1 LVKAYR
7 AATVVLLIVVSL
19 LLLFVMIGSGLAAMG
34 WGGLVPLIVLI
45 AVAGAVGVI
54 VSWRR
59 YFPRARRQ

>member
-1 LVKAYR
+1 MKAYR
-7 AATVVLLIVVSL
+7 AATVVVLILVSL
-19 LLLFVMIGSGLAAMG
+19 LVLFVMVGSGLAAMG
-34 WGGLVPLIVLI
+34 WSGLVPLIILL

>member
-1 LVKAYR
+1 MKAYR

-19 LLLFVMIGSGLAAMG
+19 LLLFVMVGSGLAAMG
-34 WGGLVPLIVLI
+34 WGGLVPLIVLV
-45 AVAGAVGVI
+45 AVAGAVGVT

>member
-1 LVKAYR
+1 MKAYR
-7 AATVVLLIVVSL
+7 AATVLLLIVVSL
-19 LLLFVMIGSGLAAMG
+19 LVLFVMVGSGLAAMG
-34 WGGLVPLIVLI
+34 WGGLVPLLLLI

>member
-7 AATVVLLIVVSL
+7 AATVVVLIGVSL
-19 LLLFVMIGSGLAAMG
+19 LLLVVMVGSGLAAMG
-34 WGGLVPLIVLI
+34 WGGLVPLIALV

-54 VSWRR
+54 LSWRR

>member
-7 AATVVLLIVVSL
+7 AATVVLLVLVSL
-19 LLLFVMIGSGLAAMG
+19 LLLFVMIGSGLASMG
-34 WGGLVPLIVLI
+34 WGGLVPLVVLI
-45 AVAGAVGVI
+45 AIAGAVGVI

>member
-7 AATVVLLIVVSL
+7 AATVLLLIVGSL
-19 LLLFVMIGSGLAAMG
+19 LVLFVMVGSGLAAMG
-34 WGGLVPLIVLI
+34 WGGLVPLLLLI

>member
-1 LVKAYR
+1 MKAYR
-7 AATVVLLIVVSL
+7 AATVLLLIVGSL
-19 LLLFVMIGSGLAAMG
+19 LVLFVMVGSGLAAMG
-34 WGGLVPLIVLI
+34 WGGLVPLLLLI